1 MTEPQTCPSGHLK
14 LAVLLSG
21 SGRTLQN
28 IADAI
33 ADGKLDAEITTVI
46 SSLPDVY
53 GLTRAEKLGLPTHI
67 IRRKDYADL
76 QAFADA
82 NWQLIRDS
90 GADYVCLAGYMT
102 LLPVPRDFVNRVIN
116 IHPALLPSFG
126 GKGMYGH
133 HVHEAVIEHGAKVS
147 GCTVHFCDDTYDT
160 GPILV
165 QRVCPVL
172 ADDDADVLADRV
184 FEQET
189 IAYIEALEA
198 LCQGRV
204 SIDGGRALV
213 R

>member
-1 MTEPQTCPSGHLK
+1 MTESKTCPSGHLK

-33 ADGKLDAEITTVI
+33 SAGQLDASITTVI
-46 SSLPDVY
+46 SSAPDVY
-53 GLTRAEKLGLPTHI
+53 GLTRAENLGLQTHI
-67 IRRKDYADL
+67 IRRRDYADL
-76 QAFADA
+76 HAFAAA
-82 NWQLIRDS
+82 NWELIRQS

-102 LLPVPRDFVNRVIN
+102 LLPIAPDFANRVIN

-133 HVHEAVIEHGAKVS
+133 HVHEAVIAHGCKVS

-160 GPILV
+160 GPIIV
-165 QRVCPVL
+165 QRTCDVL
-172 ADDDADVLADRV
+172 ASDDADILADRV

-189 IAYIEALEA
+189 IAYVQALVA
-198 LCQGRV
+198 LSEGRV
-204 SIDGGRALV
+204 SIDGRRALV
-213 R
+213 K

>member
-1 MTEPQTCPSGHLK
+1 
-14 LAVLLSG
+14 
-21 SGRTLQN
+21 LQN

-33 ADGKLDAEITTVI
+33 SRGQLDAEITVVI
-46 SSLPDVY
+46 SSMPDVY

-67 IRRKDYADL
+67 IRRRDYADV
-76 QAFADA
+76 QTFADT
-82 NWQLIRDS
+82 NWDLIRSS

-102 LLPVPRDFVNRVIN
+102 LLPIASDFANRVIN

-133 HVHEAVIEHGAKVS
+133 HVHEAVIAHGCKVS

-165 QRVCPVL
+165 QRTCPVL
-172 ADDDADVLADRV
+172 AEDNDDALADRV

-189 IAYIEALEA
+189 LAYIQALVA
-198 LCQGRV
+198 LSEGRV
-204 SIDGGRALV
+204 TLDGRRALV
-213 R
+213 RQADFC